1 MIQKPDFRKA
11 YILANEMLVAAHCIE
26 TFPFDVAGFVKEQTD
41 LKFCSY
47 KRALEKFGIIC
58 QDLRSDS
65 ALLARF
71 NGKNI
76 LFYNQAEYN
85 AREPFNMLHETGHF
99 LMGHKMDV
107 SADDPLYGI
116 QEVEANSFAAQMLM
130 PLQVLRVIQNR
141 HYRIDVDFL
150 KKAFGVSESAAM
162 RRIKTLKKNFYL
174 SADEKLF
181 DDIIVEKF
189 KRFIDRVAPNKMEYS
204 YSCWDDPMEKER
216 ELWY

>member
-1 MIQKPDFRKA
+1 MIQKPDFKKA

-26 TFPFDVAGFVKEQTD
+26 TFPFDVVKFVKEQTD
-41 LKFCSY
+41 LKFCSF
-47 KRALEKFGIIC
+47 KKALEKFGIIC
-58 QDLRSDS
+58 RDLGSDS
-65 ALLARF
+65 ALLAQF
-71 NGKNI
+71 NGKNV

-99 LMGHKMDV
+99 LLGHKTSV

-116 QEVEANSFAAQMLM
+116 QEVETNTFAAQMLM
-130 PLQVLRVIQNR
+130 PLQVLRVIQSR
-141 HYRIDVDFL
+141 HYRIDVPFL
-150 KKAFGVSESAAM
+150 KNAFGVSEPAAE
-162 RRIKTLKKNFYL
+162 RRIKTLKRNIYL
-174 SADEKLF
+174 STEEKLF

-189 KRFIDRVAPNKMEYS
+189 KRFIDRVAPKKMEYS